1 MSFLDRFKPQPRW
14 KHADPAIRAAAVADV
29 PDDDVHVA
37 VLRELASSDDD
48 VRVRRSAAGRLET
61 ADDLVL
67 LARAET
73 DEELR
78 RDLQERLVTIANTPA
93 DSDAEAA
100 VALAGLTDQKHFAAV
115 ARTSPHDNVRTAALG
130 QIHDV
135 KTLGSVARGA
145 AHPETA
151 LEAVGR
157 IADPTELVNVATK
170 TEHKDAG
177 IAALERA
184 AEADPGAVRE
194 MLDGVATRA
203 KNKSVVKRARTMLQT
218 ILDAEAAQRAAL
230 EAWQQRVAS
239 VLARVE
245 AIGANPAQASARP
258 ELGAVEDEWR
268 ELASGASCE
277 LDPDTSAR
285 YVSLLDAAHHAIAEY
300 EQQERERQAEAE
312 RIAALRAQRIAICE
326 RLEASA
332 AAEAATALETAR
344 AEWEGLPAGGGD
356 EVDNATVR
364 ARFEE
369 ACRHAQQRYENRQEL
384 DRMNARLDEIAQ
396 DAERV
401 ASTEELSDAAWQ
413 QITSEWSNLSTRVDT
428 ADPAVVERFSEA
440 QARVQQRAE
449 ERKAAAERSLRQ
461 QLQRTEQLVD
471 RAQKRAAAE
480 DLTLREA
487 DRLVRDLR
495 AALEAPPLI
504 PDRDRHALVD
514 RLKAALGVIS
524 PRLHELREMDEWKR
538 FANAAVQEE
547 LIAKTEALAAKYGF
561 DKPEDITLE
570 DLEKAARELH
580 EIQERWKQAAE
591 APRAQA
597 QALWH
602 RYRQAAD
609 PIQAKVR
616 EFFAMRAEER
626 KVNLEKKLGLIE
638 RAEQIADSTDWIKTA
653 EELKKLQAEWQQI
666 GPVPRQ
672 DMRAT
677 WKRFREACDRFFSR
691 RNADLAQRK
700 ETWAENLAKKE
711 ALCTRAEAL
720 AASTDWERSAAE
732 VRQLQAEWKTIGP
745 VRRNKSEAIW
755 QRFREACDTFFDRY
769 KRRDQIELEAK
780 QADRDAL
787 AAELE
792 ALVPAEGAEPI
803 DPSSLL
809 ERVRSLR
816 SRWNQSTPVVRHGAD
831 PLSTRF
837 VGALERLLTGNPDAF
852 RGTELDVEAN
862 RQKME
867 KLCARVEGFLSEGAA
882 GAPTSSQALANM
894 LREALAA
901 NTIGGR
907 AGEESKWRGMADDVR
922 QAQASWNRLGP
933 VPGESGRQL
942 ADRFHRACS
951 RFFEQYR
958 RRVPPQQQAR
968 APHGRP
974 VGAR

>member
-29 PDDDVHVA
+29 PDDDEHVA

-135 KTLGSVARGA
+135 KTLGGVARGA
-145 AHPETA
+145 AHPDTA

-157 IADPTELVNVATK
+157 IADAAELVNVATK

-177 IAALERA
+177 LAALERA

-344 AEWEGLPAGGGD
+344 AEWEGLPAGGD
-356 EVDNATVR
+356 EADHETVR

-369 ACRHAQQRYENRQEL
+369 ACRRAQQRYENRQEL

-428 ADPAVVERFSEA
+428 ADPAVVERFSGRRRGSSS
-440 QARVQQRAE
+440 AR
-449 ERKAAAERSLRQ
+449 RSGR
-461 QLQRTEQLVD
+461 R
-471 RAQKRAAAE
+471 
-480 DLTLREA
+480 
-487 DRLVRDLR
+487 
-495 AALEAPPLI
+495 PPSG
-504 PDRDRHALVD
+504 RCGSR
-514 RLKAALGVIS
+514 S
-524 PRLHELREMDEWKR
+524 S
-538 FANAAVQEE
+538 
-547 LIAKTEALAAKYGF
+547 
-561 DKPEDITLE
+561 
-570 DLEKAARELH
+570 ARNSSS
-580 EIQERWKQAAE
+580 I
-591 APRAQA
+591 APRSGRRRRTSRCGRPTVWSATCA
-597 QALWH
+597 PRSKRRHSSRTA
-602 RYRQAAD
+602 
-609 PIQAKVR
+609 IG
-616 EFFAMRAEER
+616 MRWS
-626 KVNLEKKLGLIE
+626 NG
-638 RAEQIADSTDWIKTA
+638 
-653 EELKKLQAEWQQI
+653 
-666 GPVPRQ
+666 
-672 DMRAT
+672 
-677 WKRFREACDRFFSR
+677 SR
-691 RNADLAQRK
+691 R
-700 ETWAENLAKKE
+700 
-711 ALCTRAEAL
+711 
-720 AASTDWERSAAE
+720 RSA
-732 VRQLQAEWKTIGP
+732 
-745 VRRNKSEAIW
+745 
-755 QRFREACDTFFDRY
+755 
-769 KRRDQIELEAK
+769 
-780 QADRDAL
+780 
-787 AAELE
+787 
-792 ALVPAEGAEPI
+792 
-803 DPSSLL
+803 SSRLG
-809 ERVRSLR
+809 
-816 SRWNQSTPVVRHGAD
+816 ST
-831 PLSTRF
+831 S
-837 VGALERLLTGNPDAF
+837 
-852 RGTELDVEAN
+852 
-862 RQKME
+862 
-867 KLCARVEGFLSEGAA
+867 CARWTNG
-882 GAPTSSQALANM
+882 
-894 LREALAA
+894 
-901 NTIGGR
+901 
-907 AGEESKWRGMADDVR
+907 
-922 QAQASWNRLGP
+922 
-933 VPGESGRQL
+933 SGSPMPP
-942 ADRFHRACS
+942 C
-951 RFFEQYR
+951 R
-958 RRVPPQQQAR
+958 RS
-968 APHGRP
+968 
-974 VGAR
+974 